1 MILHLHDF
9 HNSYNCI
16 ISFLEV
22 GMNLINLDQFNYIK
36 NTKKE
41 RQFYSFTML
50 TNVFP
55 LENKQASF
63 LHQKQS

>member
-1 MILHLHDF
+1 
-9 HNSYNCI
+9 
-16 ISFLEV
+16 
-22 GMNLINLDQFNYIK
+22 MNLINLDQYNYIK

-50 TNVFP
+50 TNGFP